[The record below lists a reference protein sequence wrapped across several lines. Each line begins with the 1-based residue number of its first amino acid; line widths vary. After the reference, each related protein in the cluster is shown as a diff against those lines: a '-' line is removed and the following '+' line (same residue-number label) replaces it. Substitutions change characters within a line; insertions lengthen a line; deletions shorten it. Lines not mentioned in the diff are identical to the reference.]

1 MNYSKEN
8 LEKNQVK
15 FAVETS
21 KEEWTNAIEEAYHK
35 TKGKYNIEGFRKG
48 KAPRRVIES
57 YYGVGVFFES
67 ALDIIIPKLY
77 DEIMEKEQDIR
88 PVAQPDVDIVAISDV
103 EVKLNFTV
111 AVYPEV
117 TLGKYT
123 GLTIENP
130 VVKISDDA
138 VQAEIKK
145 AQERVAA
152 WEDITDRAAAKGD
165 TVVIDYSGSIDGVK
179 FDGGTAEK
187 QNLELGSG
195 MFIPGFEEQVEGMKI
210 GEDRDI
216 TVKFPE
222 DYGAEGLSGK
232 DAVFAV
238 KLHEIKAKVLPEIND
253 DFAKDVSEYDTLK
266 EYEDSIRKT
275 LTEQEEARAER
286 ELEDNIIN
294 EIIKDTKVDI
304 PEQMIESQ
312 ISEMIREFEYR
323 LQYQG
328 MNINDYYKYTN
339 TTPDMLASQY
349 RERAEKNVLIRLTMS
364 EIIKAEKI
372 NASDDELD
380 SKIADFAKGANKSL
394 EEYKSS
400 MQPMQMDYIANEVIM
415 DKLFLFLKENNKI
428 GVKKAT
434 KSTKTVKETKAE

>member
-15 FAVETS
+15 FAVEAS

-77 DEIMEKEQDIR
+77 DEIMEKEQEIR

-117 TLGKYT
+117 ILGKYT
-123 GLTIENP
+123 GLTIEKP
-130 VVKISDDA
+130 EVAISDDA

-152 WEDITDRAAAKGD
+152 WEDVTDRVAAKGD

-210 GEDRDI
+210 DEDKDI
-216 TVKFPE
+216 VVKFPE
-222 DYGAEGLSGK
+222 DYGAENLSGK

-253 DFAKDVSEYDTLK
+253 EFAKDVSEFDSLK
-266 EYEDSIRKT
+266 EYEDNIRKT
-275 LTEQEEARAER
+275 LTEQAEVRAER

-304 PEQMIESQ
+304 PDQMIESQ

-339 TTPDMLASQY
+339 TTPDMLAAQY

-372 NASDDELD
+372 NATDEELD
-380 SKIADFAKGANKSL
+380 AKIADFAKGANKSL
-394 EEYKSS
+394 EEYKST
-400 MQPMQMDYIANEVIM
+400 MQPMQMDYIANEVVM

-428 GVKKAT
+428 GAKKT
-434 KSTKTVKETKAE
+434 SKSTKAVK